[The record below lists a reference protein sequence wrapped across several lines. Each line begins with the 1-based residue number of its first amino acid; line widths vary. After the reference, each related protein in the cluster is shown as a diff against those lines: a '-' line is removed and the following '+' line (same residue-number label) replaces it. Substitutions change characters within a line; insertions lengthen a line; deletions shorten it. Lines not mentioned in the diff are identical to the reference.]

1 MILYD
6 YMKKRN
12 GVGRT
17 GAVKWALSKEEFDL
31 LGILT
36 QVEGGLQRMIPPLT
50 LAEICVVITFGWRN
64 HSGVRHYFRE
74 G

>member
-31 LGILT
+31 LGIDSS
-36 QVEGGLQRMIPPLT
+36 R
-50 LAEICVVITFGWRN
+50 GWFTKNDSTIDTR
-64 HSGVRHYFRE
+64 
-74 G
+74 